1 MSSFAPHVH
10 TRKHTHSLT
19 QCDGLSEN
27 VSHRLTYLNTL
38 TPVYGAVWG
47 RLWDC
52 LSSLEEAY
60 PWEWTLRINS
70 SPRFQSALRFVFVV
84 EVASCSRRHTRC
96 LALCVPPCRDGL
108 SSPWS
113 HKAHKPFLLW
123 AALIVALFH
132 SNGKVAHGWG
142 EGEKERV
149 KGREREG
156 ERRGWKEMARAG
168 LTSLCP
174 LTMDGRPGGEGSIPH
189 KP

>member
-19 QCDGLSEN
+19 QFDGLSEN

-52 LSSLEEAY
+52 LSSLEEVY

-70 SPRFQSALRFVFVV
+70 SPCFQFALCFVFVV
-84 EVASCSRRHTRC
+84 EVASCSCHQTCC
-96 LALCVPPCRDGL
+96 LTLCVPPCPHGL
-108 SSPWS
+108 SSLWS
-113 HKAHKPFLLW
+113 HKANKPFLLW
-123 AALIVALFH
+123 AALIVALDH
-132 SNGKVAHGWG
+132 SNGKVAHGGGGGGG
-142 EGEKERV
+142 ESERE
-149 KGREREG
+149 GEG
-156 ERRGWKEMARAG
+156 ERRGWKEMSRAG